1 MFHHWKRCS
10 IVAETHV
17 SPTIKINISY
27 PCRSKSSLPCLP
39 KKSFNCP
46 TQLWTAVW
54 LSRPYLCGH
63 ARIYEHLWK
72 IARITPELLSCLVT
86 LGLRFW
92 QKFCHRDINKG
103 IHILSSYLYSHSS
116 MVLEMVDW
124 NVQVNNLQSIIFNQ
138 YFTFDDSQHCGAISN
153 IWFNLVLIGVL
164 HTHIKRQYWDLYNK
178 IVIRIENVTNRVV
191 VVG

>member
-27 PCRSKSSLPCLP
+27 PCRSKSSLPCLGTLS
-39 KKSFNCP
+39 KK
-46 TQLWTAVW
+46 
-54 LSRPYLCGH
+54 
-63 ARIYEHLWK
+63 IK
-72 IARITPELLSCLVT
+72 LLSCLVT

-103 IHILSSYLYSHSS
+103 IHILGSYLYSHSS

-138 YFTFDDSQHCGAISN
+138 YFTFDDSQRCGAISN